1 MKTTVSKSIILKT
14 AVSFLFLIV
23 CISKSTYAQVI
34 QIKGKVS
41 IIIDEEKEV
50 LIGANIFLK
59 GTSIGTSSDKK
70 GLFNFPRKLNKGDI
84 LVISYLG
91 FKKQEITV
99 TPKKTYLNILL
110 EEDQTIMMGALQSN
124 KRFKSKRPKQ

>member
-70 GLFNFPRKLNKGDI
+70 GLFTFPRKLNKGDI

-91 FKKQEITV
+91 FKKQETNIKL
-99 TPKKTYLNILL
+99 PHFAKARGARQANFKLQKTNFMFCHLDYSI
-110 EEDQTIMMGALQSN
+110 EV
-124 KRFKSKRPKQ
+124 